1 MVSCKR
7 VLFRISILP
16 VMMICLSG
24 QAFGFSTSI
33 STQKVSWHI
42 QARQVSYEDKRKL
55 YIAEN
60 DVIITGGKT
69 RLEADYVE
77 FSDKTK
83 DAFATGNVL
92 FISGNDTITCKSMN
106 VNLSSETGTINQ
118 GTVFIQDGNYYI
130 SGDKL
135 RKTGEFTYDAEKG
148 SITTC
153 NADTPD
159 WKITGKE
166 IEVTIDGYGHATHAT
181 FWAKKMPVLYTP
193 YFIFPAKTTRQTGL
207 LMPMSGYSDDMGV
220 EYQQPLFLALSDNT
234 DATLYPYYMSDR
246 GVMLSGEYR
255 YILSPE
261 SKGMIMMSYLKDKTV
276 GDDRD
281 ENQDYN
287 ISATPD
293 RTNHD
298 RYWFRM
304 KHDQELWYG
313 FKAKLDMDYV
323 SDMDYLRTFTD
334 GFTGFDSTDGEFEE
348 MFGRDLDE
356 ETDYIRENS
365 LLVTKNW
372 SSYSLNL
379 QTLWYDNVEARQMD
393 TEDTTLQ
400 TLPSVEVFALRQQ
413 VGQTG
418 IYYKMDSEMTSFY
431 RQDTTDDL
439 VTGKDAKITGRRAD
453 VHPVFYYPIKL
464 GKAFFLEPY
473 TGVRGTLW
481 DTDDF
486 TDSGGD
492 DSNDRNRGLYEMGMD
507 LSTTLSRVFTL
518 DTELVEKIQHKIV
531 PKLEYN
537 YIPFVDQEDLPYFD
551 DIDDISEKNIITWSL
566 TNTFTSRNT
575 ITDENGDESILYKE
589 LFWFKL
595 SQGYDIRYEQD
606 GDDAE
611 DDPWQDLTLKYELN
625 PMPYL
630 QSNGTI
636 AVDPNNSH
644 FTKIQVGGS
653 LSDTRGDSLHI
664 SYRYSKSY
672 SHTWKTKISTN
683 LLPDILGAYYFI
695 ESDLEDQKIVET
707 GVGIS
712 INRPCWGLN
721 LAFKDESA
729 DKAFAFMVT
738 LKGLGEF
745 GTK

>member
-7 VLFRISILP
+7 VLCQ
-16 VMMICLSG
+16 ICIVPAVIIFLSG
-24 QAFGFSTSI
+24 QAFCFSASMP
-33 STQKVSWHI
+33 TQKVSWNI

-60 DVIITGGKT
+60 DVVITGGKT

-77 FSDKTK
+77 FSDVTK
-83 DAFATGNVL
+83 DAFAKGNVL

-118 GTVFIQDGNYYI
+118 GTIFIQDDNYYI
-130 SGDKL
+130 SGEKL
-135 RKTGEFTYDAEKG
+135 RKTGEFTYDAERG

-153 NADTPD
+153 EGDTPD
-159 WKITGKE
+159 WKITGRD
-166 IEVTIDGYGHATHAT
+166 IEVTVDGYGHASHAVL
-181 FWAKKMPVLYTP
+181 WAKKMPTFYSP

-207 LMPMSGYSDDMGV
+207 LIPMAGYSDDMGF

-261 SKGMIMMSYLKDKTV
+261 SKGMMMMSYLKDKTI
-276 GDDRD
+276 GDDAE
-281 ENQDYN
+281 ENEDYN
-287 ISATPD
+287 ISSTPD

-313 FKAKLDMDYV
+313 FNAKLDIDYV

-334 GFTGFDSTDGEFEE
+334 GFAGFDSTDDAFEN

-356 ETDYIRENS
+356 ETDYIRKNS

-372 SSYSLNL
+372 FSYGLNIEA
-379 QTLWYDNVEARQMD
+379 LWYDNIEARQTD
-393 TEDTTLQ
+393 IDDTTLQ
-400 TLPSVEVFALRQQ
+400 TLPSVEFFAARQKIAE
-413 VGQTG
+413 GFG
-418 IYYKMDSEMTSFY
+418 LYYKMDSEFTSFY
-431 RQDTTDDL
+431 RQDTTA
-439 VTGKDAKITGRRAD
+439 AKVTGRRAD
-453 VHPVFYYPIKL
+453 IHPIFYYPIKL
-464 GKAFFLEPY
+464 GKAFFIEPY
-473 TGVRGTLW
+473 AGARGTLW

-486 TDSGGD
+486 TDSDGD
-492 DSNDRNRGLYEMGMD
+492 DSNVRTRGLYEMGVDM
-507 LSTTLSRVFTL
+507 STTFSRVFTL
-518 DTELVEKIQHKIV
+518 DTDFAEKIQHKIV
-531 PKLEYN
+531 PRLEYD
-537 YIPFVDQEDLPYFD
+537 YIPFIDQEDLPYFD
-551 DIDDISEKNIITWSL
+551 AVDDISEKNIITWSL
-566 TNTFTSRNT
+566 TNTFTTRKT
-575 ITDENGDESILYKE
+575 ITDENGEESRAYEE

-625 PMPYL
+625 PVKYL
-630 QSNGTI
+630 TSDGTI
-636 AVDPNNSH
+636 ALNPNNGH
-644 FTKIQVGGS
+644 FTKIQVGGTV
-653 LSDTRGDSLHI
+653 SDNRGDSINL
-664 SYRYSKSY
+664 SYRYSTNY
-672 SHTWKTKISTN
+672 SHTWKTRINTN
-683 LLPDILGAYYFI
+683 LVPNTLKAFYSF
-695 ESDLEDQKIVET
+695 EKDLEDQKTVET
-707 GVGIS
+707 SVGIS
-712 INRPCWGLN
+712 INRPCWGLD

-729 DKAFAFMVT
+729 DKSFAFMVI
-738 LKGLGEF
+738 LKGIGGF
-745 GTK
+745 GTQ